1 VNISRV
7 EPQTL
12 DFVWSALRPQILKA
26 LSLGAGE
33 HYTEPYYFDAVK
45 SGAMAMWVGHEAEH
59 IVAGGILSVQQH
71 PKHKTVFVELL
82 AGERLDAWLPQ
93 VETLL
98 KEFKGL
104 VGATTIEA
112 SCRPGLA
119 KKLAGWKTKAILMEL
134 E

>member
-33 HYTEPYYFDAVK
+33 HYTESYYFDAVK
-45 SGAMAMWVGHEAEH
+45 SGAMTMWVGHEGRQV
-59 IVAGGILSVQQH
+59 VAGGIISVQQH

-98 KEFKGL
+98 KEFKEL

>member
-1 VNISRV
+1 MNISRV

-12 DFVWSALRPQILKA
+12 DVVWPALRPEILSA
-26 LSLGAGE
+26 LSHGAGE
-33 HYTEPYYFDAVK
+33 HYTEDHYYSAVK
-45 SGAMAMWVGHEAEH
+45 SGAMTMWVGHEGQH

-71 PKHKTVFVELL
+71 PKHKTVFIELL
-82 AGERLDAWLPQ
+82 AGERLQAWLPQ

-98 KEFKGL
+98 KEFRDL

-119 KKLAGWKTKAILMEL
+119 KKLTGWKTKAILMEL
-134 E
+134 K